1 MDKFI
6 VKVLKTIDKYN
17 MISADDTILAAVS
30 GGYDSLCMLY
40 VLKEI
45 CKIRGCA
52 LAVMHLNHSFRAEAD
67 SDAQFV
73 KETCEKLS
81 IPFHLKKVDVLKY
94 AQDNGISFETAGR
107 IIRYEFFNEVASGY
121 KNTKIATAHNANDSV
136 ESFFMHL
143 LRGSGLTG
151 LTGISPKRDNIIRP
165 LIEITREE
173 IENYC
178 NSNNIVPVI
187 DITNDSD
194 DYARNDIRHNVMP
207 HILNRCSVDSLLRTM
222 DIIREDDEF
231 CEKTVKSVEKEVV
244 VNYNGKLAVKVKEFN
259 ILSLAEKRRILYN
272 IFKEYDRQ
280 ISLVHIDSII
290 SLAEANRGGSVCQ
303 VPGDITIKIEKGM
316 LEIYE

>member
-6 VKVLKTIDKYN
+6 VKVLKTVDKYN
-17 MISADDTILAAVS
+17 MIQSGNTVLAAVS

-45 CKIRGCA
+45 CKIRNCE

-81 IPFHLKKVDVLKY
+81 VPFHLKKVDVSKY
-94 AQDNGISFETAGR
+94 AEDNGISFETAGR
-107 IIRYEFFNEVASGY
+107 EIRYEFFGEVAKEY
-121 KNTKIATAHNANDSV
+121 KSPVIATAHNANDSV

-143 LRGSGLTG
+143 LRGSGLSG
-151 LTGISPKRDNIIRP
+151 LTGIAPKRDNIIRP

-178 NSNNIVPVI
+178 NKNNIVPVI
-187 DITNDSD
+187 DITNESD

-207 HILNRCSVDSLLRTM
+207 EILKRCSIDSLLRTM
-222 DIIREDDEF
+222 DIIREDDAY
-231 CEKTVKSVEKEVV
+231 CEKYVKSVEKEIVI
-244 VNYNGKLAVKVKEFN
+244 NYNGELTVKVKEFN
-259 ILSLAEKRRILYN
+259 TLTMAEKRRILYN

-290 SLAEANRGGSVCQ
+290 CLAQANRGGSVCE

-316 LEIYE
+316 LKIYE